1 MPTKSY
7 GIYSTTPRTIA
18 IKDDRDNGWVADVKW
33 AFASGARP
41 ERKFELA
48 DVPTLKGAA
57 AEGGQIKLEVTPR
70 LDGEHL
76 PSVYLPVTLR
86 GNITIDDDGAVT
98 CTTRVAFDALENAG
112 LSVDTILNS
121 SNCLEC
127 RVSDQ
132 PTLEEQIQTGLQ
144 DVDADPLLSVQEAA
158 DRLSASMGPGVT
170 AELFVDGKK
179 IATSNIPLGPDLD
192 VDDDMPFPTDGG
204 DDFGPRPTA

>member
-132 PTLEEQIQTGLQ
+132 PTLEESIQSELKAEQ
-144 DVDADPLLSVQEAA
+144 QVKEDVADVLKDTKALFDQPEPAA
-158 DRLSASMGPGVT
+158 P
-170 AELFVDGKK
+170 
-179 IATSNIPLGPDLD
+179 NIPLGPDLD
-192 VDDDMPFPTDGG
+192 VEEDMPFPTDGG
-204 DDFGPRPTA
+204 DGFGTQPSA